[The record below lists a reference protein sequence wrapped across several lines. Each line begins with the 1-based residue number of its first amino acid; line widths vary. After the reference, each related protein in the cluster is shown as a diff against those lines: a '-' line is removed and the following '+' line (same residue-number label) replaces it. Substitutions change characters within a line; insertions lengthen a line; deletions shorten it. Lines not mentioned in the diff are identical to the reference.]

1 MRPIGWI
8 LLAIIFALIGAG
20 YFLFTI
26 IQKRAATPFER
37 SSVVEQQSISNNQS
51 SMPLTITS
59 PVFETNGL
67 IPARFTCDDKNIS
80 PELIFGD
87 IPPQTQSLA
96 LTMEDPDVP
105 TSIRPDGMW
114 NHWIVWNIS
123 PSTVRIEENATSPGI
138 LGLNTSGKSAYAGP
152 CPPDFPLVSPETLGN
167 RNALDSSRPPDRE
180 HRYIFTLYA
189 LDTLISLPQGAT
201 KEALLTAISTHV
213 IEQAKLI
220 GRYKRI

>member
-87 IPPQTQSLA
+87 IPPQAQSLA

-123 PSTVRIEENATSPGI
+123 PSTVRIGEGSVPHGTVGT
-138 LGLNTSGKSAYAGP
+138 NTGGEMSYGGP
-152 CPPDFPLVSPETLGN
+152 C
-167 RNALDSSRPPDRE
+167 PPDRE

-201 KEALLTAISTHV
+201 KEAMLTAISAHV